1 MLTAAQHQL
10 AEAVDAM
17 RANEATIVVLTRDL
31 ESTRAERNAYYAHL
45 ESAQATIA
53 ELREQLATLSRPPDC
68 GPTGPQSA
76 SPASSLSE
84 EARDTFPARCSA
96 PAPASL
102 SDASQPASTSAAG
115 HDEATCVAS
124 HGAQAGSATSAQA

>member
-1 MLTAAQHQL
+1 MKTHDPHARLRDGAISAHPDWISTLGAFGWYQSPRMKKPRPARLTGRSPGDGC
-10 AEAVDAM
+10 V
-17 RANEATIVVLTRDL
+17 TIFWVPRRGPTRL
-31 ESTRAERNAYYAHL
+31 CIVPTETFRP
-45 ESAQATIA
+45 
-53 ELREQLATLSRPPDC
+53 ATLSRP
-68 GPTGPQSA
+68 A
-76 SPASSLSE
+76 
-84 EARDTFPARCSA
+84 SA